1 MDADN
6 KVKDSTT
13 VDISVASSPSNL
25 DEVPKLLSEIGEYIQ
40 RFGID
45 TDEIRKDAIFK
56 CRQLFLALST
66 PREIMA
72 DHCWGQIGAMMAVG
86 FGLDSALWDLMA
98 QNGDKPQRVPDLAS
112 SLGIEP
118 KLLSRLLRHLSAM
131 GLLNEVGEDE
141 YQPTNYTKA
150 LSLPQIGNG
159 YLGLTACTSAGCLR
173 FHEFSRKRGW
183 TNPTNP
189 EDTSLMGAYGTDKD
203 LFSWVNELG
212 YGKHLNDYLGGYN
225 LGRRWWIHPDIYPV
239 KERLINGADP
249 SPDAS
254 FLVDIGGNVGHDLER
269 FRAAFP
275 DAPGKLILQD
285 LPMMI
290 GQVKNLDSSIVR
302 MEYDFRDE
310 QPVKGARA
318 YYLHSTLH
326 NWCDDICETLLKRV
340 KEAMKPGYSRLLIN
354 EFVVPETGSHW
365 EITGLDMMMLALFSS
380 EQRTRAAWYD
390 LIERRAGLRIV
401 QIWSAGA
408 GVESVIECEVTNYK
422 GEA

>member
-1 MDADN
+1 MDAT
-6 KVKDSTT
+6 STVHNSSP
-13 VDISVASSPSNL
+13 VDLSVASRPSNL
-25 DEVPKLLSEIGEYIQ
+25 EDVPRLLREITKDVEDLSSQ
-40 RFGID
+40 SD
-45 TDEIRKDAIFK
+45 DIRKHAIFK
-56 CRQLFLALST
+56 CRALFQALST

-86 FGLDSALWDLMA
+86 FGVDTGLWVLMA
-98 QNGDKPQRVPDLAS
+98 QNGDKPQKVSELSS

-131 GLLNEVGEDE
+131 GLLNEVGEDV
-141 YQPTNYTKA
+141 YQPTNYTKS

-159 YLGLTACTSAGCLR
+159 YLGLAGCLR
-173 FHEFSRKRGW
+173 FHEYSRQRGW
-183 TNPTNP
+183 TNPTDP
-189 EDTSLMGAYGTDKD
+189 HDTSLMNAYGTDKD
-203 LFSWVNELG
+203 LFSWVHERG

-225 LGRRWWIHPDIYPV
+225 LGRRWWMHPDVYPV
-239 KERLINGADP
+239 RERLINGADP
-249 SPDAS
+249 SPDAP

-269 FRAAFP
+269 FHAAFP

-290 GQVKNLDSSIVR
+290 HQIKDLDPSIVR
-302 MEYDFRDE
+302 MEYDFREE

-318 YYLHSTLH
+318 YYIHSTLH
-326 NWCDDICETLLKRV
+326 NWCDDVCETLLMRV

-354 EFVVPETGSHW
+354 EFVVPETGAHW

-390 LIERRAGLRIV
+390 LIERRAGLRIM
-401 QIWSAGA
+401 QIWDAGT
-408 GVESVIECEVTNYK
+408 GVESVIECEVVNDEGK
-422 GEA
+422 EV

>member
-86 FGLDSALWDLMA
+86 FGLDSGLWDLMA
-98 QNGDKPQRVPDLAS
+98 QNGDKPQRAPDLAS

-159 YLGLTACTSAGCLR
+159 YLGLAGCLKY
-173 FHEFSRKRGW
+173 HEFSRKRGW
-183 TNPTNP
+183 INPTNP
-189 EDTSLMGAYGTDKD
+189 EDTSLMDAYGTDKD
-203 LFSWVNELG
+203 LFSRVNELG

-310 QPVKGARA
+310 QPVKGSRA
-318 YYLHSTLH
+318 YYIHSTLH
-326 NWCDDICETLLKRV
+326 NWSDDVCESLLKRV

-354 EFVVPETGSHW
+354 EFVVPEMGAHW

-380 EQRTRAAWYD
+380 EQRTRVAWYD

-408 GVESVIECEVTNYK
+408 GVESVIECEVTNYE

>member
-1 MDADN
+1 MNADN
-6 KVKDSTT
+6 RVKDSTT

-25 DEVPKLLSEIGEYIQ
+25 DEAPKLLSEIAEDVKRLG
-40 RFGID
+40 
-45 TDEIRKDAIFK
+45 TDSDDIRKDAMFK

-86 FGLDSALWDLMA
+86 FGVDSGLWVLMA

-118 KLLSRLLRHLSAM
+118 KLLSRLMRHLSAM

-159 YLGLTACTSAGCLR
+159 YLGLAGCLK
-173 FHEFSRKRGW
+173 FHEISRKRGW

-189 EDTSLMGAYGTDKD
+189 EATSLMNAYGTDKD

-225 LGRRWWIHPDIYPV
+225 LGRRWWIHPDVYPV

-249 SPDAS
+249 GPDAP
-254 FLVDIGGNVGHDLER
+254 FLVDIGGNVGHDLKR

-275 DAPGKLILQD
+275 DAPGKFILQD
-285 LPMMI
+285 LPMMVRQI
-290 GQVKNLDSSIVR
+290 KDLDSSIVCV
-302 MEYDFRDE
+302 EYDFRDE

-318 YYLHSTLH
+318 YYIHSTLH
-326 NWCDDICETLLKRV
+326 NWCDDVCETLLKRV

-354 EFVVPETGSHW
+354 EFLVPETGAHW
-365 EITGLDMMMLALFSS
+365 EITGLDMMMLGLFSS

-390 LIERRAGLRIV
+390 LIERRAGLKII

-408 GVESVIECEVTNYK
+408 GVESVIECEVINYE

>member
-86 FGLDSALWDLMA
+86 FGLDSGLWDLMA
-98 QNGDKPQRVPDLAS
+98 QNGDKPQRAPDLAS

-159 YLGLTACTSAGCLR
+159 YLGLTACTSAGCLKY
-173 FHEFSRKRGW
+173 HEFSRKRGW
-183 TNPTNP
+183 INPTNP
-189 EDTSLMGAYGTDKD
+189 EDTSLMDAYGTDKD

-310 QPVKGARA
+310 QPVKGSRA
-318 YYLHSTLH
+318 YYIHSTLH
-326 NWCDDICETLLKRV
+326 NWSDDVCESLLKRV

-354 EFVVPETGSHW
+354 EFVVPEMGAHW

-380 EQRTRAAWYD
+380 EQRTRVAWYD

-408 GVESVIECEVTNYK
+408 GVESVIECEVTNYE

>member
-1 MDADN
+1 MDGDN
-6 KVKDSTT
+6 KVQDSTT
-13 VDISVASSPSNL
+13 VDISVASCPSNL
-25 DEVPKLLSEIGEYIQ
+25 DKTPKLLSEIAEDVKRLG
-40 RFGID
+40 
-45 TDEIRKDAIFK
+45 TDSDGIRKAAIYK

-86 FGLDSALWDLMA
+86 FGVDSGLWVLMA
-98 QNGDKPQRVPDLAS
+98 QNGDKPQRVSDLAS
-112 SLGIEP
+112 SIGIEP
-118 KLLSRLLRHLSAM
+118 KLLSIAM

-159 YLGLTACTSAGCLR
+159 YLGLAGCLK
-173 FHEFSRKRGW
+173 FHGFSRKRGW
-183 TNPTNP
+183 TNPNNP
-189 EDTSLMGAYGTDKD
+189 EDTSLMNAYGTDKD
-203 LFSWVNELG
+203 LFIWVNELG

-225 LGRRWWIHPDIYPV
+225 LGRRWWINPDVYPV
-239 KERLINGADP
+239 KERLIKGADP
-249 SPDAS
+249 SPDAP

-285 LPMMI
+285 LPMMVRQI
-290 GQVKNLDSSIVR
+290 KDLDSSMVC

-318 YYLHSTLH
+318 YYIHSTLH
-326 NWCDDICETLLKRV
+326 NWCDDVCETLLKRV
-340 KEAMKPGYSRLLIN
+340 KDALKPRYSRLLIN
-354 EFVVPETGSHW
+354 EFVVPETGAHW
-365 EITGLDMMMLALFSS
+365 EITGLDMMMLGLFSS

-408 GVESVIECEVTNYK
+408 GVESVIECEVTDYEGK
-422 GEA
+422 AWHGIR